1 MRSPRK
7 MLAVV
12 LAAGL
17 LAAAGVSGTVVAHG
31 PGGGP
36 PGGWPPVGWPPIGPG
51 TSAKPLP
58 SGWAW
63 PSDDL
68 HSFGIKPGRPLP
80 SKDPDKTKSPNPSPP
95 AFVCPPASASASA
108 SAPSVVGDFSKL
120 GLQLKG
126 GLPGGNWPGFVA
138 AWRAHFQVGITKQFC
153 SIPPLRAELDR
164 LIAGKIKSLQDMVG
178 QVGSAPG
185 LSAAGKTTIDG
196 ELNSL
201 IADLQALKTKV
212 DAETTLA
219 ALQADLA
226 TLTGKAHLYRT
237 VAVWVRLIIEAENV
251 ISAGPGLVSLE
262 NTIAGQIAAAPPG
275 PETTDAQT
283 FLDNMK
289 LSATQAETL
298 AGPIPAMLL
307 AITPAQLASG
317 AADTTI
323 TKANVDLFQ
332 AMWDLKL
339 AHWSAFWAQLEL
351 KEAAAT
357 SKSPATPTPTPT
369 PV

>member
-1 MRSPRK
+1 MRSPRNV
-7 MLAVV
+7 LAVV

-17 LAAAGVSGTVVAHG
+17 LAIAGISGTVAAHS

-36 PGGWPPVGWPPIGPG
+36 TKGWPPVGPG

-68 HSFGIKPGRPLP
+68 HSFVIKPVRPLP
-80 SKDPDKTKSPNPSPP
+80 SIDPGKTKSPHPTPP
-95 AFVCPPASASASA
+95 AFVCPPGSVP
-108 SAPSVVGDFSKL
+108 APTAAAPATAVAGDQSKF
-120 GLQLKG
+120 GFQVKG
-126 GLPGGNWPGFVA
+126 GLPGGWNGWPAFVA
-138 AWRAHFQVGITKQFC
+138 DWRARFQVDTKQFC
-153 SIPPLRAELDR
+153 TIPPLRNELDR
-164 LIAGKIKSLQDMVG
+164 LIGAKIKSLQGLVG
-178 QVGSAPG
+178 QVGGISG
-185 LSAAGKTTIDG
+185 LSASDKSAIDS

-226 TLTGKAHLYRT
+226 TLTGNAHLYRSVT
-237 VAVWVRLIIEAENV
+237 VWVRLITEAESV
-251 ISAGPGLVSLE
+251 IAAGPGLATLE
-262 NTIAGQIAAAPPG
+262 STIASQIAAAPPG

-289 LSATQAETL
+289 LSVTEAEGL
-298 AGPIPAMLL
+298 AGPLPAMLL

-317 AADTTI
+317 AADTTLA
-323 TKANVDLFQ
+323 KANVDLFH

-339 AHWSAFWAQLEL
+339 AHWAATWAQLEL
-351 KEAAAT
+351 KEATAT
-357 SKSPATPTPTPT
+357 PKPPATPTPTPP